1 MAKIKTM
8 AVGGS
13 LLPEG
18 RTQFKIIK
26 VDDSKYED
34 FGKLEIKMVTQ
45 NGQAHSERFGLIN
58 AKTGEMNTGAVKAYS
73 FWVGTILGVWG
84 EQEVDSDELEGKCFE
99 ADVEQVESD
108 TINEDTGKPYVNN
121 RLSNMKAIKGFTDS
135 DDAATEEDVDGESE
149 EDEDLDDFLDD

>member
-18 RTQFKIIK
+18 KTQFKIIK

-45 NGQAHSERFGLIN
+45 NGQPYSERFGLIN
-58 AKTGEMNTGAVKAYS
+58 AKTGEMNAGAVKAYS
-73 FWVGTILGVWG
+73 FWVGTILGIWG
-84 EQEVDSDELEGKCFE
+84 EQEVDSDELEGKFIE
-99 ADVEQVESD
+99 ANVTQVESD
-108 TINEDTGKPYVNN
+108 TISEKTGKPFVNN
-121 RLSNMKAIKGFTDS
+121 QLENMKAINGFDGATDDS
-135 DDAATEEDVDGESE
+135 TEEETDGESE